1 MSRYDGGDGLDGSA
15 TGARVV
21 SESGYTLVTA
31 QMM

>member
-1 MSRYDGGDGLDGSA
+1 MSWSDGGDGVDGSA
-15 TGARVV
+15 TGARIV